1 MQEREKQT
9 PNTDINRRKV
19 DVRIT
24 EYTNQLLTSI
34 QEYFTVVN
42 RFWITSSTVFKKE
55 FCKDKS
61 RKN

>member
-9 PNTDINRRKV
+9 LNTDINRRKV

-42 RFWITSSTVFKKE
+42 VQFVKTLLQNNCVWWQPQVRFL
-55 FCKDKS
+55 
-61 RKN
+61 

>member
-9 PNTDINRRKV
+9 LNTDINRRKV

-34 QEYFTVVN
+34 QEYFTIVN
-42 RFWITSSTVFKKE
+42 RFWITSSTVLKKE
-55 FCKDKS
+55 FCKDRS